1 MTLAIITKNDEI
13 NLIKLIVYPNFLLKK
28 LLIDKLVFLDDFLS
42 LYQFIIF

>member
-1 MTLAIITKNDEI
+1 
-13 NLIKLIVYPNFLLKK
+13 LIKLIVYPNFLLKK